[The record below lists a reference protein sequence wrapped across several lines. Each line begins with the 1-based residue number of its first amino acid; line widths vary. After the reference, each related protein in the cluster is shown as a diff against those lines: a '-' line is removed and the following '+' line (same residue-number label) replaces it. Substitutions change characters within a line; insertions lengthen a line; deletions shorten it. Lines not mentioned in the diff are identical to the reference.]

1 MDHIENGQPLRIVT
15 HQELMTPALK
25 KKPLKFLG
33 GCAPRLFIRKK
44 EFFSLNIINKKELH
58 STWYGRQRKI
68 RFFFIPCIG
77 HAS

>member
-33 GCAPRLFIRKK
+33 GCAPQTPRLFIRKK
-44 EFFSLNIINKKELH
+44 EFFSLNIINKKEVRV
-58 STWYGRQRKI
+58 TRK
-68 RFFFIPCIG
+68 
-77 HAS
+77 A